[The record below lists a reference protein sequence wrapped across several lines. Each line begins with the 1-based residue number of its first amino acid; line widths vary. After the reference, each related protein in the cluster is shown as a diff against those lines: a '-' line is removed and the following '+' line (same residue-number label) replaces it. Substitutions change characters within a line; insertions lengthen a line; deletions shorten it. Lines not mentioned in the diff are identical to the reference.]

1 MRQGWCNQ
9 ETVTL
14 HQLEVQSVVACNC
27 DLLKGALAGG
37 TDMFLLLWQL
47 NFCPCSY
54 GSVTVTT
61 ISRCCLT

>member
-14 HQLEVQSVVACNC
+14 HQLKVQSVVACNC

-37 TDMFLLLWQL
+37 TC
-47 NFCPCSY
+47 FCCC
-54 GSVTVTT
+54 GS
-61 ISRCCLT
+61 